1 VALGGT
7 LHEHIPD
14 IRDEDIHRGRNG
26 GWTLQT
32 VDVDPAS
39 NLGMT
44 MKSSRVETFSAHHQA
59 VHFVPKGLSTVAVA
73 SDGIIEGLEDQT
85 HPVFVAV
92 QWHPEVSAGTDDT
105 QQLLFDGLVRAAKIK
120 KELVYR

>member
-1 VALGGT
+1 
-7 LHEHIPD
+7 
-14 IRDEDIHRGRNG
+14 
-26 GWTLQT
+26 
-32 VDVDPAS
+32 
-39 NLGMT
+39 
-44 MKSSRVETFSAHHQA
+44 
-59 VHFVPKGLSTVAVA
+59 LSTVAVA

-85 HPVFVAV
+85 HPFFVAV

>member
-1 VALGGT
+1 MQLLNVALGGT

-44 MKSSRVETFSAHHQA
+44 LKSNRVETF
-59 VHFVPKGLSTVAVA
+59 
-73 SDGIIEGLEDQT
+73 
-85 HPVFVAV
+85 
-92 QWHPEVSAGTDDT
+92 
-105 QQLLFDGLVRAAKIK
+105 
-120 KELVYR
+120 